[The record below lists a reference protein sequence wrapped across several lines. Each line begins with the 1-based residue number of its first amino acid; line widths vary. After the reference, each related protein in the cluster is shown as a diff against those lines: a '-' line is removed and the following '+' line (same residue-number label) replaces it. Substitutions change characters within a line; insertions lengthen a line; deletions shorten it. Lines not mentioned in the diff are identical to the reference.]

1 MFKHILVP
9 LDGSTRAESALPVA
23 ARIARAYG
31 ASITLLRVVEP
42 PAEYGAYL
50 RTLVEDEK
58 AEATSYL
65 ESVAKSE
72 GLTGSD
78 TEIKVSGG
86 AVAPTIIA
94 AAQTAHANLVV
105 MCSHGY
111 TGFKRWVLGSTA
123 EKIARHAPVPLLILR
138 EGETFSAL
146 SPRKPVRALVALD
159 GSPFSEAVFEPA
171 TYLVA
176 GLAYSL
182 PQSGELHLLRV
193 IDLPY
198 TSGRLRS
205 QANIDSQTR
214 DQAKQEA
221 QAYLDG
227 LVARLDEAELAE
239 LNIEATTSVES
250 DPDVAE
256 AIIKQAEGS
265 ELNGI
270 PREVS
275 IRAPLRSPT
284 INRGATGA
292 YDLIAMATHGR
303 GGIDHFVMGSVTER
317 VLHSTKLPLLVVR
330 PAKTRTSPIAS
341 SKEAGKEEVMGIEAT
356 EVDVQ
361 SWTGLL

>member
-9 LDGSTRAESALPVA
+9 LDGSTRAETALPVA

-65 ESVAKSE
+65 DSVAKSDE
-72 GLTGSD
+72 LRGID
-78 TEIKVSGG
+78 TEIKVPGG
-86 AVAPTIIA
+86 VVAPTIIA
-94 AAQTAHANLVV
+94 AVQTAHANLVI

-111 TGFKRWVLGSTA
+111 TGFKRWVLGSTT

-146 SPRKPVRALVALD
+146 SPQKPVRALVALD

-176 GLAYSL
+176 GLAYTL

-227 LVARLDEAELAE
+227 LMARLDEAALAE

-265 ELNGI
+265 ELNGV

-275 IRAPLRSPT
+275 IRAPLRSAE
-284 INRGATGA
+284 GL

-303 GGIDHFVMGSVTER
+303 GGIDQFVMGSVTER
-317 VLHSTKLPLLVVR
+317 VLHTTKLPLLVVR

-341 SKEAGKEEVMGIEAT
+341 SKETGEEEVMVT
-356 EVDVQ
+356 ETAEVEVQ
-361 SWTGLL
+361 A

>member
-42 PAEYGAYL
+42 PAEYGVHL

-65 ESVAKSE
+65 ESVAKSDE
-72 GLTGSD
+72 LKGID
-78 TEIKVSGG
+78 TDIKVPGG
-86 AVAPTIIA
+86 VVAPTIIA
-94 AAQTAHANLVV
+94 AVQTAHANLVV

-111 TGFKRWVLGSTA
+111 TGFKRWVLGGTA

-146 SPRKPVRALVALD
+146 SPQKPVRALVALD

-176 GLAYSL
+176 GLAYTL

-227 LVARLDEAELAE
+227 LMAHLDEAALAE

-265 ELNGI
+265 E
-270 PREVS
+270 
-275 IRAPLRSPT
+275 
-284 INRGATGA
+284 TGS

-317 VLHSTKLPLLVVR
+317 VLHTTKLPLLVVR
-330 PAKTRTSPIAS
+330 PSKTRTSPIAS
-341 SKEAGKEEVMGIEAT
+341 SKETGKEEVIETT
-356 EVDVQ
+356 EVEVQ